1 MAGGV
6 GMKYKLSIVFLFLCF
21 TSRAFIYEVCVLRKS
36 ASDNNQIQHVICLS
50 DYHDRSLPENAQQR
64 SGVLKKI
71 GCCKPDDTK
80 IIVEDLSSR
89 NGNGSCGCSC
99 FSLNSNT
106 GLLASMAQECQKRG
120 FDVENVEYR
129 YCRVI
134 ALGPVLHN
142 LNADPQSITTAQHI
156 RVADV
161 LGEINQ
167 AVKDVKAQQCEK
179 LALFVQQQTNHVVN
193 ELTHLDLFNYK
204 ADSMGYYLSKRTWP
218 TNRLSILKKLLV
230 CDTGLLDL
238 KIVNAVLRAHDKKQ
252 VIVLAGGTHINHA
265 TQLLKQMGYEVT
277 YKTDIQFFK
286 ESDLTKCYAGSDIVN
301 NSYCIKP
308 KAVSLDIID
317 QFLNQ

>member
-1 MAGGV
+1 
-6 GMKYKLSIVFLFLCF
+6 
-21 TSRAFIYEVCVLRKS
+21 
-36 ASDNNQIQHVICLS
+36 LS

-64 SGVLKKI
+64 TSVLRKI
-71 GCCKPDDTK
+71 DCCKPGDTK

-89 NGNGSCGCSC
+89 NNSGACGCCC

-120 FDVENVEYR
+120 LDVENVEYR

-142 LNADPQSITTAQHI
+142 LAADPQSITTTQHI

-167 AVKDVKAQQCEK
+167 AVKEVKAQQCEK
-179 LALFVQQQTNHVVN
+179 LASFVQQQTNYIAS
-193 ELTHLDLFNYK
+193 ELTYLDMFNYK
-204 ADSMGYYLSKRTWP
+204 TESMGYYLSKRTWP
-218 TNRLSILKKLLV
+218 TNRLSILKKLLIL
-230 CDTGLLDL
+230 DTGLLDL
-238 KIVNAVLRAHDKKQ
+238 KIVNAVLEAQNKKH
-252 VIVLAGGTHINHA
+252 VIILAGGTHINHA
-265 TQLLKQMGYEVT
+265 TQLLSTIGYEVVH
-277 YKTDIQFFK
+277 KTEIQFFK
-286 ESDLTKCYAGSDIVN
+286 ESDLNKCYVGSDIID

-308 KAVSLDIID
+308 RAISIDVID